1 MPHTSADNRTT
12 TGLVWLFFGAIF
24 LFGAIPIARPV
35 IVSESDP
42 GPRALPL
49 CLSFVLLVGG
59 ITQIAMRRRGPPAS
73 TRQSRGESQVE
84 RPPATHSR
92 LAAAFFIS
100 LWLYLGFIWLI
111 GFVIATLLYST
122 LAMRALGTRWIT
134 AGIVS
139 SFLVAAI
146 YLLFEIVFTVVLPVG
161 WIWG

>member
-1 MPHTSADNRTT
+1 MPQTSADNRTT
-12 TGLVWLFFGAIF
+12 TGLVWLLFGAIF
-24 LFGAIPIARPV
+24 LFGAIPIARPI

-49 CLSFVLLVGG
+49 CLSLVLLVGG
-59 ITQIAMRRRGPPAS
+59 ITQIATRQRAPPAS
-73 TRQSRGESQVE
+73 TRHPRGESPGEV
-84 RPPATHSR
+84 PAVTHSR

-122 LAMRALGTRWIT
+122 LAMRALGTRLIT